1 MSILHRSSYLRV
13 LAVVIALASVGW
25 GREEPIEFALRFP
38 APHTHYVEVEAV
50 YPTEGLPEVV
60 LFMATWTP
68 GSYLVRDYSRH
79 VEEIV
84 AFVPGSEPRRELVIE
99 KSAKNRWR
107 IDNPERGPVAVAYRV
122 YCREMSVRTNWV
134 DESFAMLNGA
144 PTFLGWV
151 NELDRPHRVTLTLP
165 EYWERSISGLA
176 NDPDQPE
183 AYIAV
188 DYDTLVD
195 SPIVAGNP
203 AVYRFEVGGKPHYL
217 ANVGEGGIW
226 DGARSAEE
234 VKKIVEV
241 QTEFWGEI
249 PYSKYV
255 FLNVI
260 AEAGGGLEHRNSTLM
275 LTSRWNSRV
284 PERRR
289 RWLGLVSH
297 EFFHTWNVKRL
308 RPIELGPF
316 DYEREVL
323 TPSLWIV
330 EGFTS
335 YYDDLSLVRAGL
347 MTEKQYLEVL
357 SKTIGRVEKTAGRRI
372 RSLALASQDAWIR
385 HYRPDENSRNTTISY
400 YSKGALVGLLLD
412 AEVRRA
418 TSDERSLDDVMRL
431 AYSRYSGAQG
441 YTPEQFYACASE
453 IAGRDLSA
461 WFGHTVES
469 TRELDYGP
477 LLAHYG
483 LRFADPGRR
492 KEKKAES
499 AAEESE
505 TPEPT
510 PGWIGLVTRETD
522 GRLLVS
528 RVDRDTPA
536 YAAGF
541 NVDDEV
547 IAIDTYRV
555 LPGEWSDRLKQ
566 YSPGDRAAVV
576 IARRQRLLT
585 IDITF
590 EKEPVDPWKIEIDPD
605 ASPEAKEARRRWL
618 HLPDDAAKE
627 GSAAPNDEP
636 ATTESSGSDRR

>member
-1 MSILHRSSYLRV
+1 MSISLRSCLV
-13 LAVVIALASVGW
+13 ALALALASPCLADDD
-25 GREEPIEFALRFP
+25 PIEFALRFP

-50 YPTEGLPEVV
+50 YPTDGESEVV

-79 VEEIV
+79 VEEIT
-84 AFVPGSEPRRELVIE
+84 AFVPGSVPRRELTIE

-107 IDNPERGPVAVAYRV
+107 IDNPNRGPVAVQYRV
-122 YCREMSVRTNWV
+122 YCREMTVRTNWV

-151 NELDRPHRVTLTLP
+151 NELDRLHRVTLTLP
-165 EYWERSISGLA
+165 DYWARSISGLA
-176 NDPDQPE
+176 SDPDRPE
-183 AYIAV
+183 AYVAA

-203 AVYRFEVGGKPHYL
+203 SVYRFEVGGKPHYL

-226 DGARSAEE
+226 DGEQSAEE
-234 VKKIVEV
+234 VRKIVEV

-284 PERRR
+284 ADRRR

-308 RPIELGPF
+308 RPVELGPF

-357 SKTIGRVEKTAGRRI
+357 SQTIGRVEKTAGRRI
-372 RSLALASQDAWIR
+372 RSLALASKDAWIR

-431 AYSRYSGAQG
+431 AYARYSGEQG

-453 IAGRDLSA
+453 VAGRDLSR
-461 WFGHTVES
+461 WFGETVES

-483 LRFADPGRR
+483 LRFADPERR
-492 KEKKAES
+492 EDKDAKSTAEKSDAD
-499 AAEESE
+499 A
-505 TPEPT
+505 PI
-510 PGWIGLVTRETD
+510 PGWIGLVTRD
-522 GRLLVS
+522 SGGRLLVS

-541 NVDDEV
+541 NVDDEILAV
-547 IAIDTYRV
+547 DTYRV

-585 IDITF
+585 IDVTF
-590 EKEPVDPWKIEIDPD
+590 EKEPADPWKIELDPD
-605 ASPEAKEARRRWL
+605 ASAEAKEARRRWL
-618 HLPDDAAKE
+618 HLPLDAADE
-627 GSAAPNDEP
+627 GATAP
-636 ATTESSGSDRR
+636 SGS